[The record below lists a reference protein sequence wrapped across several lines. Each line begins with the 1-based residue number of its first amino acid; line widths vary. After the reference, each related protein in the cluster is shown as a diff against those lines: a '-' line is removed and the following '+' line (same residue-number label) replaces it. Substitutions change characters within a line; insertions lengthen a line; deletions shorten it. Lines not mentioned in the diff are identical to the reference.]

1 MIVIFALLHLLCLT
15 VSYAMSYGSWQIGGS
30 MPLPNHMMAVGYD
43 ATNETIWLVGGDAD
57 GSASQQLLAF
67 DIVTQTSIE
76 IRLQNQTRLSHSV
89 WGNQFFTQIGNILWM
104 INDVEK
110 EYPNKAQGFSI
121 FNVMTSQF
129 IYDFNDIIVPVNTR
143 ELACLASTIDDNHNS
158 YLFVVGGKLLDYS
171 MDLTQIFN
179 ISSNTWL
186 TNAPSMDTSR
196 NAFSCI
202 IHNDKLFSI
211 GGHEHN
217 VAPYY
222 LDSIEVLD
230 VSTANLHSFAVQW
243 QYIDPLNMPRAR
255 TNAVAYMDKVLVIG
269 GEPSGNPGGSSNAIH
284 VIDTV
289 SDTVTYYGDSLVTGL
304 YHTASVVVNGAL
316 FVFGG
321 QTDSI
326 VDIWQYTVL
335 PTPEPTTSNPTSIP
349 SSNPTAM
356 SYGSW
361 QIGGSMPL
369 RNHQMAVGYD
379 ATNDIIW
386 LLGGSDEYNAKKQLL
401 AFDVVTQ
408 TSVQLR
414 QQNQTRL
421 SHDIWGMQHFTQ
433 IDNILWMI
441 NAKTSPFAT
450 QGFSIFNVITSQ
462 FIYDYNGIIIP
473 ANTREMGC
481 LASTTD
487 NNDNA
492 YLFVVGGQDAD
503 YNALSLTQIYNI
515 SSNEWLTNAPSMGT
529 SRGAFSCIAHNHKL
543 YSIGGWNYIAPYYL
557 DSIEVLDVSTANL
570 HSFTATWKYI
580 DSLNKP
586 RDSTNAVR
594 YMDKVLAIGG
604 GPSGNQ
610 GTASKEIHV
619 IDTVSDTVTYYG
631 ESLAIAV
638 YLTAPVV
645 VNGTLFA
652 FGGYA
657 YGSGQASIQNWQYTV
672 LPTPEPTTSNP
683 TSIPTSNPTEI
694 PTVLTKAPTA
704 LPTVPPTN
712 FPTIAPIFLPT
723 VHPSTQEPTSSNPT
737 SIPSLNPTQIPTV
750 LTQEPA
756 VSPSMTSTVF
766 PTGSPTTF
774 PTKTPTLLP
783 SNLPTVQPSIFPTIA
798 PTLFPSTPPT
808 IHPSSFPTSKPTPIP
823 SSNPTRIPTAPTLLP
838 SVFPTKAPTLV
849 PSVQPTSTIAPTF
862 LPSTSPTLQP
872 SIFPTITPSS
882 LATEHPTFVPT
893 IVPTLFPSV
902 ALSVPP
908 TELPSITPIV
918 ESIVVTDSSIWSE
931 NTTNTLSFAIDESD
945 NDNIVSFVQRIAG
958 NTEDILG
965 LIAIISSGILCVFM
979 GCVLFCTLRSK
990 SKAKHVVHD
999 NHESNPS
1006 LGMVPRQHTPTL
1018 TPPGVHMSDK
1028 SVSLPESTRDDAT
1041 RVSIPMDCIEGI
1053 NIIDT
1058 RPAKGEDM
1066 DDGAQEDMLNG
1077 VLDDVLRQESK
1088 DDSEQ
1093 MYADPLHS
1101 KLKGWL
1107 TVNGFAHYLDNF
1119 VLFGGYYS
1127 LDCVKQIQG
1136 VQDLDDI
1143 GIKRKADQRLLMRAI
1158 KVQLC
1163 NAAIEDGEC

>member
-683 TSIPTSNPTEI
+683 TSIPTSNPTRI
-694 PTVLTKAPTA
+694 PTILTKEPAVPPATIAPTVFPTANPLVYPTHSPTA
-704 LPTVPPTN
+704 LPSTS
-712 FPTIAPIFLPT
+712 PT
-723 VHPSTQEPTSSNPT
+723 VY
-737 SIPSLNPTQIPTV
+737 
-750 LTQEPA
+750 
-756 VSPSMTSTVF
+756 
-766 PTGSPTTF
+766 
-774 PTKTPTLLP
+774 
-783 SNLPTVQPSIFPTIA
+783 PSIFPTISPSSY
-798 PTLFPSTPPT
+798 PTEQPT
-808 IHPSSFPTSKPTPIP
+808 II
-823 SSNPTRIPTAPTLLP
+823 PTLLP
-838 SVFPTKAPTLV
+838 SITFTLW
-849 PSVQPTSTIAPTF
+849 
-862 LPSTSPTLQP
+862 
-872 SIFPTITPSS
+872 
-882 LATEHPTFVPT
+882 
-893 IVPTLFPSV
+893 
-902 ALSVPP
+902 
-908 TELPSITPIV
+908 PI
-918 ESIVVTDSSIWSE
+918 ILVTE
-931 NTTNTLSFAIDESD
+931 NTTNTLSVIIDKTENGNDESFIG
-945 NDNIVSFVQRIAG
+945 IVAIMSSCVSC
-958 NTEDILG
+958 IL
-965 LIAIISSGILCVFM
+965 M
-979 GCVLFCTLRSK
+979 GCALFCIRHK
-990 SKAKHVVHD
+990 PQDVVHAKSEG
-999 NHESNPS
+999 NHALED
-1006 LGMVPRQHTPTL
+1006 VRRQQTPTQ
-1018 TPPGVHMSDK
+1018 TPPGVHVSGP
-1028 SVSLPESTRDDAT
+1028 SASLPESTLP
-1041 RVSIPMDCIEGI
+1041 SISIAMEGMI
-1053 NIIDT
+1053 ME
-1058 RPAKGEDM
+1058 AKGEES
-1066 DDGAQEDMLNG
+1066 GESVLND
-1077 VLDDVLRQESK
+1077 VLNDVLRQPSRN
-1088 DDSEQ
+1088 DSEQ
-1093 MYADPLHS
+1093 MYVKHVMDRSPTDDVDS
-1101 KLKGWL
+1101 GLKSWL
-1107 TVNGFAHYLDNF
+1107 TVNGFGHYVNNF
-1119 VLFGGYYS
+1119 VSYGYDS
-1127 LDCVKQIQG
+1127 LEFLKDIQDA
-1136 VQDLDDI
+1136 QDLSDI
-1143 GIKRKADQRLLMRAI
+1143 GIT
-1158 KVQLC
+1158 
-1163 NAAIEDGEC
+1163 